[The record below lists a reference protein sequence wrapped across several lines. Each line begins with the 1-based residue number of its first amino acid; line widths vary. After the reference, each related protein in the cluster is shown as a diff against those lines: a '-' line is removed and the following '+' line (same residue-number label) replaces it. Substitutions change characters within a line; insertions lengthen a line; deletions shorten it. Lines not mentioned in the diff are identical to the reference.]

1 MSSKDV
7 ACHMTSYDWELFYCV
22 HEVGPVIISRQTFLN
37 TTFHVMLCVCVF
49 PLFLTSIS
57 SSSSVTPLGGRT
69 LRKPRWTWTCSY
81 AGLTR
86 SSSGWSQR
94 CVCALSSASACSS
107 SRSSSKLPPSKQT
120 SSHRCVLSSP
130 LLCLSEFLFCC
141 SCKEYRN
148 LNGFFAVTM
157 GLSNPA
163 VSRLNLT
170 WEVRRGLSPPSH
182 SSLSSVQLLLF
193 CPQKLPS
200 KFRKFY
206 REFENLMASWSSS
219 FCTSEH
225 LCLVFWPGISLLR
238 GGPALLTVSVT
249 VSTGPVQ
256 EPPSVPADR
265 SQTGSSH
272 YSFHA
277 SAD

>member
-1 MSSKDV
+1 M
-7 ACHMTSYDWELFYCV
+7 Y
-22 HEVGPVIISRQTFLN
+22 
-37 TTFHVMLCVCVF
+37 F
-49 PLFLTSIS
+49 PPPFLTSIS
-57 SSSSVTPLGGRT
+57 LSSSITPSGGRT
-69 LRKPRWTWTCSY
+69 LRKPRWTWTCSC

-107 SRSSSKLPPSKQT
+107 SRNSSRLPPSKQT
-120 SSHRCVLSSP
+120 SSHRCVLSCP
-130 LLCLSEFLFCC
+130 QLCLSEFLRVRC

-163 VSRLNLT
+163 VCRLNLT
-170 WEVRRGLSPPSH
+170 WEVRRGSAAPID
-182 SSLSSVQLLLF
+182 SSLIFSSTFTFLSTETSQQVQEVLQGVWELDG
-193 CPQKLPS
+193 KLEQLALR
-200 KFRKFY
+200 FRMPLSCFL
-206 REFENLMASWSSS
+206 NWNSV
-219 FCTSEH
+219 
-225 LCLVFWPGISLLR
+225 LC
-238 GGPALLTVSVT
+238 GGHVRLPVSVT

-272 YSFHA
+272 HSFHA